1 VVVLGMLTVAGGW
14 LNLPALLP
22 LGPVGVLDQWLA
34 PVTGAASRQLGGS
47 AHLAHDTEVILVGVA
62 VTVAL
67 LGMGIGGWLA
77 RRPVLPKAQAP
88 VDRSL
93 LARAYDVDAWAERL
107 VVAPVRRLAER
118 VLAAGVER
126 GIDGAASASGRGL
139 LAAARAAGSRLQDG
153 DVGRYTWWLAGGAV
167 VLVALLVV
175 G

>member
-1 VVVLGMLTVAGGW
+1 VLGALTVVGGG

-22 LGPVGVLDQWLA
+22 LGPVGVLDRWLA

-47 AHLAHDTEVILVGVA
+47 GHLAHDTELILLGVA
-62 VTVAL
+62 VAVAL
-67 LGMGIGGWLA
+67 FGIGLGVRLA

-88 VDRSL
+88 VDRSV

-126 GIDGAASASGRGL
+126 GIDGAASAPGRGL
-139 LAAARAAGSRLQDG
+139 LAAARAVGSRLQDG
-153 DVGRYTWWLAGGAV
+153 DVGRYSWWLAGGAV
-167 VLVALLVV
+167 VLVAIVVV